1 MLLEMKHISK
11 DFSGVQA
18 LKDVNLGLE
27 AGEVRGLVGENG
39 AGKSTLIKL
48 LTGVYR
54 LREGTVLWD
63 GRAVSLTSPAA
74 SQALGIHAIHQD
86 RTLIPTFDGIEN
98 AYLGLDYPTRHG
110 KIDWKAME
118 VRVQSVAD
126 SLGLELDLC
135 KTAAELSPPQR
146 TCLEIVRAQMREC
159 RLLILD
165 EPTAALTDREAER
178 LFSVVRALKEK
189 GTAILYVTHRL
200 DEIFRLTDRVT
211 VLRNGAM
218 VDTVETESM
227 DRARLIAMMTDSV
240 PARAVSRRRNF
251 GGVLLAARD
260 VTSRDGRVL
269 SGELCVRSGE
279 ILGLFGLGGSGRT
292 ELLECVYGYR
302 PMSAGTVELSGVTQ
316 TRPTPASS
324 LQNGVALICEDRRGK
339 ALIGNLDVRDNILLT
354 SIDRFAVGGVL
365 RRKAEDAAVRTQ
377 INALQIKLADMGQR
391 IAELSG
397 GNQQKAVFARAMM
410 TSPKVFLCD
419 EPTQAVD
426 VLTRDEI
433 HRLLRQKADEGCG
446 VVFVSSDLGELLEVA
461 DTVQVMRRG
470 RTIRRWENENLTA
483 QQVLSCC
490 YET

>member
-1 MLLEMKHISK
+1 MHFFRICMQIVYGCTTTGSCVNVAAETNTDRYFQLTPSASSTDVTAGKDNVFQVCFTDPGQGTTAADYVADKGLAKKVAVLYNNGDAYSTGIATAFANEAAAKGLEVVSNTTFPDDTNT
-11 DFSGVQA
+11 DFSVQLSDA
-18 LKDVNLGLE
+18 KN
-27 AGEVRGLVGENG
+27 NG
-39 AGKSTLIKL
+39 AELVFMPIYYTPASLVLNQAKSMDYSPIFF
-48 LTGVYR
+48 G
-54 LREGTVLWD
+54 GD
-63 GRAVSLTSPAA
+63 GM
-74 SQALGIHAIHQD
+74 
-86 RTLIPTFDGIEN
+86 DGILSMEGFDTSLAEGLMLMTPFN
-98 AYLGLDYPTRHG
+98 ASDASAADFVDKY
-110 KIDWKAME
+110 KAAFGE
-118 VRVQSVAD
+118 TPNQFAAD
-126 SLGLELDLC
+126 GYDCIYAISAACEKAGI
-135 KTAAELSPPQR
+135 TA
-146 TCLEIVRAQMREC
+146 
-159 RLLILD
+159 D
-165 EPTAALTDREAER
+165 
-178 LFSVVRALKEK
+178 
-189 GTAILYVTHRL
+189 
-200 DEIFRLTDRVT
+200 
-211 VLRNGAM
+211 
-218 VDTVETESM
+218 
-227 DRARLIAMMTDSV
+227 
-240 PARAVSRRRNF
+240 
-251 GGVLLAARD
+251 
-260 VTSRDGRVL
+260 
-269 SGELCVRSGE
+269 
-279 ILGLFGLGGSGRT
+279 
-292 ELLECVYGYR
+292 
-302 PMSAGTVELSGVTQ
+302 MSAGTVELSGVTQ

-426 VLTRDEI
+426 VSTRDEI